1 MHQSIDKKNKIAIYL
16 ILLLILS
23 TISSKNIN
31 SQKSLASGIS
41 NLNVEGLS
49 YSNNLLIANKL
60 DSLLIEYSNRLN
72 TILAR
77 PHNTAE
83 TGSYRQFIVQL
94 QSLQERTSRELKQIG
109 DECNSAQQKFLVADQ
124 EKRKLKRLAQKTLEK
139 ANQQRNLRETKDIEA
154 QNLIQFNLNS
164 RIAP

>member
-1 MHQSIDKKNKIAIYL
+1 MNGQSTPVWEILTIKADKVLRQEKIQLDLVLHRQRDIQ
-16 ILLLILS
+16 
-23 TISSKNIN
+23 NR
-31 SQKSLASGIS
+31 Q
-41 NLNVEGLS
+41 
-49 YSNNLLIANKL
+49 NKL
-60 DSLLIEYSNRLN
+60 DSLLIEYSNGLN
-72 TILAR
+72 SILAR

-109 DECNSAQQKFLVADQ
+109 DERNSAQQKFLVADQ
-124 EKRKLKRLAQKTLEK
+124 EKRKLKRLAQKALEK